1 MKYTTA
7 QGEKSTVKITITL
20 TAKEW
25 ADMQDK
31 AYEKTKGKYQI
42 PGFRKGHVPKA
53 IIEQH
58 YGKGAFYE
66 DGINE
71 AFGKYYYDILEK
83 EPAIEPID
91 RPDVSI
97 DKLSEKGLTMIA
109 VVPVKPDVKL
119 GDYKGIKIKKVE
131 YNVTDADVQT
141 ELDRFLDQNSFE
153 EEVTG
158 RPAENGDITVIDYS
172 GSVDGVKFDGGTAEN
187 QTLTLG
193 SGAFIPGFE
202 DGVVGMNIGDTK
214 DITVKFPDDYGA
226 KELAGKEAVFAVTL
240 HSLKVKKLPELTDE
254 LVKDKTGSETVEA
267 YKNSVKER
275 LEKANAQRAERETED
290 EIIKAITDK
299 SEVEIPDSL
308 VEREIDNMIQQT
320 SYRLMYQG
328 LKFED
333 YLKYT
338 NQTMDAYRAGLKD
351 SAKEHVKT
359 QLVIDK
365 LLTDEKISATKEEID
380 AKIAEQAASVG
391 KDAEEYAKTVSDKQR
406 GYIEN
411 GLIIDKLFKFLKE
424 NNTIAGAA
432 KGRRKTAK

>member
-1 MKYTTA
+1 MKYSITK
-7 QGEKSTVKITITL
+7 GEKSTVKITISL

-25 ADMQDK
+25 ADAQDK
-31 AYEKTKGKYQI
+31 AYEKNKGRYQV

-53 IIEQH
+53 IIEQQ

-66 DGINE
+66 EGINE
-71 AFGKYYYDILEK
+71 AFGKYYYDVLDKEK
-83 EPAIEPID
+83 DLEPID
-91 RPDVSI
+91 RPDVAI
-97 DKLSEKGLTMIA
+97 DKLDEKGLTLTA
-109 VVPVKPDVKL
+109 TVPVKPDVTL

-141 ELDRFLDQNSFE
+141 EVDRFLDQNSYE

-158 RPAENGDITVIDYS
+158 RAAQNGDITVIDYS
-172 GSVDGVKFDGGTAEN
+172 GSVNGVKFDGGTAEN

-202 DGVVGMNIGDTK
+202 DGVVGMNIGDEK

-226 KELAGKEAVFAVTL
+226 KELAGKEAVFAVKL
-240 HSLKVKKLPELTDE
+240 HALKVKKLPELTDE
-254 LVKDKTGSETVEA
+254 LVKDKTGSETVDA
-267 YKNSVKER
+267 YKSSVRER

-290 EIIKAITDK
+290 AIVKAITEK

-338 NQTMDAYRAGLKD
+338 GQTMETYRDGCKEA
-351 SAKEHVKT
+351 AKSHVKT

-365 LLTDEKISATKEEID
+365 ILTVENIKAEETDIE
-380 AKIAEQAASVG
+380 AKIKEQAESLG
-391 KDAEEYAKTVSDKQR
+391 KTYEEYAKDVNDRQR
-406 GYIEN
+406 SYIEN
-411 GLIIDKLFKFLKE
+411 EVVIDKLFKFLKAE
-424 NNTIAGAA
+424 NEIA
-432 KGRRKTAK
+432 

>member
-158 RPAENGDITVIDYS
+158 RPAENGDITVIAVSY
-172 GSVDGVKFDGGTAEN
+172 TH
-187 QTLTLG
+187 LTLPT
-193 SGAFIPGFE
+193 S
-202 DGVVGMNIGDTK
+202 D
-214 DITVKFPDDYGA
+214 
-226 KELAGKEAVFAVTL
+226 
-240 HSLKVKKLPELTDE
+240 
-254 LVKDKTGSETVEA
+254 LV
-267 YKNSVKER
+267 
-275 LEKANAQRAERETED
+275 
-290 EIIKAITDK
+290 
-299 SEVEIPDSL
+299 
-308 VEREIDNMIQQT
+308 
-320 SYRLMYQG
+320 
-328 LKFED
+328 
-333 YLKYT
+333 
-338 NQTMDAYRAGLKD
+338 
-351 SAKEHVKT
+351 
-359 QLVIDK
+359 
-365 LLTDEKISATKEEID
+365 
-380 AKIAEQAASVG
+380 
-391 KDAEEYAKTVSDKQR
+391 
-406 GYIEN
+406 
-411 GLIIDKLFKFLKE
+411 
-424 NNTIAGAA
+424 
-432 KGRRKTAK
+432 